1 MSVPATTRS
10 TTWITHRKSGSTRAW
25 SSEKHSLYLE
35 AFAETGIV
43 GASAFLAVLAGT
55 ARRWRARQRLA
66 RRDALLAEGIF
77 VALMSFLVAG
87 LFLHASYLRYLWI
100 VIGFGFVAGNLARGT
115 ARDPG
120 FGTSPKTGGPRGS
133 AAVPSGRAS

>member
-1 MSVPATTRS
+1 MVGPRLEQREA
-10 TTWITHRKSGSTRAW
+10 
-25 SSEKHSLYLE
+25 HSLYLE

-43 GASAFLAVLAGT
+43 GASAFLAVLWLALRG
-55 ARRWRARQRLA
+55 AWRARQRLA

-120 FGTSPKTGGPRGS
+120 FGTPPRTGSPRG
-133 AAVPSGRAS
+133 